1 MCNQSC
7 IKFGQAN
14 LTVENIKNKAVLEV
28 GSVNINGS
36 LRSIVEAL
44 EPSLYIGVDIH
55 MAPGV
60 DVICDA
66 DNLVNHFGQEK
77 FDVLISTEMLEHVS
91 NWQEVVSNF
100 KQVLKPN
107 GILLITSRSIGFPY
121 HGAPYDFWRYQLS
134 DFKTIFSDFK
144 IEVLQKDNE
153 EPGVFLKAIKPINFK
168 EKNLDD
174 YLLYSIIKHKKIN
187 SNTDLEVTKWD
198 QGFNNLDLA
207 VRKLVSKI
215 LPLSIRQFIKKRILK
230 II

>member
-7 IKFGQAN
+7 IEFGKAN
-14 LTVENIKNKAVLEV
+14 LTVENIKNKSVLEV

-36 LRSIVEAL
+36 LRSIIEAL

-60 DVICDA
+60 DVICNA

-100 KQVLKPN
+100 KKVLKPN
-107 GILLITSRSIGFPY
+107 GILLITTRSIGFPY

-144 IEVLQKDNE
+144 IEVLKKDNE
-153 EPGVFLKAIKPINFK
+153 EPGVFLKAVKPINFK

-174 YLLYSIIKHKKIN
+174 YLLYSIIKHKKIT
-187 SNTDLEVTKWD
+187 SNTDLEVTEWD
-198 QGFNNLDLA
+198 QWFNNLDLA
-207 VRKLVSKI
+207 VRRLVSKI